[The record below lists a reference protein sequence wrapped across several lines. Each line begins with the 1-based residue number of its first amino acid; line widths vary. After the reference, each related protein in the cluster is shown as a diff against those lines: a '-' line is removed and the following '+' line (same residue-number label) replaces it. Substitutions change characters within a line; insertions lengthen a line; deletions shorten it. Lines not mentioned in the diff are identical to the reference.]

1 MDTISRDG
9 GGGVHRSRLIRRPV
23 RDRNSWRCIA
33 ESRNPRRTVQIDPLK
48 RKLLAEEFFNAALRA
63 LISLPDAPQCM
74 RIDLPA
80 SSPRQAA
87 SRSLIERAWILSL
100 SLSLSFMRRE
110 RKANAERRSRG
121 TVVSRLVGISC
132 SSELVCHELTNNAPH
147 PRGWQVKRRA
157 RSAGRQARPA

>member
-1 MDTISRDG
+1 MMHLEVASLRHG
-9 GGGVHRSRLIRRPV
+9 HHFAGRGGGVHRSRLIRRPV

-100 SLSLSFMRRE
+100 SLSLSLFH
-110 RKANAERRSRG
+110 A
-121 TVVSRLVGISC
+121 
-132 SSELVCHELTNNAPH
+132 
-147 PRGWQVKRRA
+147 A
-157 RSAGRQARPA
+157 RT